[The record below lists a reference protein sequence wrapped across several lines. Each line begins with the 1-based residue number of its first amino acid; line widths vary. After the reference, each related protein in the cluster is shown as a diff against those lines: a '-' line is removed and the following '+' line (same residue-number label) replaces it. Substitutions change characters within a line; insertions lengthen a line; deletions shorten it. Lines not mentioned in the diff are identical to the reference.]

1 MSRDSQPQ
9 IGVASGQRGWNAQP
23 SGGSAAS
30 GISPR
35 GRSRATVRSGSGSGI
50 ALSSA
55 FVYGWRGLAKISSV
69 GPISTIRPRYMMA
82 IRSQKNFALARSWVM

>member
-1 MSRDSQPQ
+1 MS
-9 IGVASGQRGWNAQP
+9 IASGQRGWNAQP

-35 GRSRATVRSGSGSGI
+35 GQVARHHAIGVGVRDRR
-50 ALSSA
+50 SSA
-55 FVYGWRGLAKISSV
+55 FVYGCLGLAKISSV